1 MNDNSPED
9 ASAYYY
15 QAYEYNFPLDLELNS
30 WGPFRE
36 LVSGLFVG
44 TVFPVPQFI
53 TEVTSPQSN
62 LREAR
67 TFLAHYF
74 EAGEED
80 DMTQIIDLVLAI
92 NNFIEAH
99 DHVTLPIMLCEHRG
113 EYVRVFRRYERTT
126 NRLLIISKSS
136 FLS

>member
-1 MNDNSPED
+1 
-9 ASAYYY
+9 
-15 QAYEYNFPLDLELNS
+15 
-30 WGPFRE
+30 
-36 LVSGLFVG
+36 LVSGLFVEA
-44 TVFPVPQFI
+44 VFPVPQFI
-53 TEVTSPQSN
+53 TELTGPQSN

-74 EAGEED
+74 EAGEEEA
-80 DMTQIIDLVLAI
+80 MIQIIDLVLAI

-113 EYVRVFRRYERTT
+113 EYVRVFRCYERTT